1 MRHLILISVLALTA
15 CAAAP
20 SARPAPAPPLIS
32 QAPTIPLPPPPP
44 ADSCGAKD
52 MQWLVGKPKSQIPVP
67 TEPQRRRV
75 VCTTCPVTMDYSA
88 YRLNILF
95 DAETGIVKEVK
106 CG

>member
-1 MRHLILISVLALTA
+1 MRQLVLFSVLALTA

-20 SARPAPAPPLIS
+20 SAPAAPIS

-44 ADSCGAKD
+44 ADSCGATD

-75 VCTTCPVTMDYSA
+75 VCTTCPVTLDYSA

-95 DAETGIVKEVK
+95 DAETGIIKEVK